1 MTLTSSGQISINDI
15 NGEFGRSGT
24 TANSSLKELSDGT
37 VATINTVNDA
47 DDRPD
52 GSAPHN
58 MTEFYSY
65 DHDAAAATS
74 WSTSGNTNLHC
85 AGDPGDTDFANNF
98 ATLVLSNGSGGIDIE
113 NYTTSGGPFGDLL
126 FHYTTDGSTPGTS
139 NSSGFSTITQIQNNL
154 SSFNSGT
161 LKLRPGWRH
170 EPSNK
175 DGTGSYTFTVRNNSV
190 DSSAIT
196 GNITFSALGGM
207 CIHNSIL
214 VNTPNGMKNIN
225 DLSIDDIVYSYNF
238 SSGEIQETPILQ
250 IETPTHSRLIKIM
263 YEDNDNE
270 LNNIIVTRDHPIFLE
285 DGSMASYDPQK
296 TKDLYNLNAN
306 KLEKG
311 NVMKTIN
318 GTKTIHRFE
327 YIGSSESTYT
337 IKTSNDNFY
346 AGNILVHSELE

>member
-24 TANSSLKELSDGT
+24 TADSSLKELSDGT

-74 WSTSGNTNLHC
+74 WSTSGNTGLNVGGE
-85 AGDPGDTDFANNF
+85 AGTTDMANSF

-113 NYTTSGGPFGDLL
+113 NFTTSGGPFGSLR
-126 FHYTTDGSTPGTS
+126 FQYTTDGSTPSTS
-139 NSSGFSTITQIQNNL
+139 NSGTSSITQLQNSL

-161 LKLRPGWRH
+161 LKLRPGWLH

-175 DGTGSYTFTVRNNSV
+175 DGTGSYSFTVRNNSV
-190 DSSAIT
+190 DSSALT
-196 GNITFSALGGM
+196 GSITFLSGGF
-207 CIHNSIL
+207 CIHHSIL

-250 IETPTHSRLIKIM
+250 IETPTHSRLIRIM

-306 KLEKG
+306 KLEEG
-311 NVMKTIN
+311 NVMKTIS